1 MHDVVDERIELSGAR
16 APQAWG
22 YLLCIPLC
30 ALATLLAVIAD
41 QWVSAPSL
49 SLVFVLPV
57 VILAVSFGVGPAL
70 TAAVAGVLAFNFF
83 LIEPR
88 YSLRV
93 SDPANVWA
101 LGLMLLVAVIVS
113 GVAAQSRRRALQ
125 AQGHA
130 DQAAALQG
138 LARAL
143 VAAPDRSVIAQST
156 ADALARVFGGE
167 AAVLLD
173 EGGAL
178 AATASPAQTL
188 SAEDLDA
195 ARWAL
200 AVRRPTRADAYPVEH
215 STFDFWPVSTRSRLQ
230 AVIGLKLPPRAE
242 GRPVETDR
250 LVEIVGGYLAVALER
265 ERYAGQALEARVG
278 LESERVKADL
288 LAAVSHDL
296 RTPLST
302 ILFSLQ
308 SLQRFG
314 DTHDEATKAE
324 LLALA
329 ETETARLSGL
339 VSNLLEMSRIDA
351 DAVAVK
357 PSPMSA
363 ADLVAGALDRARH
376 ALSGHALLNEVHAA
390 APTVLADGPLAETAL
405 ANVLENAG
413 KYAPAGSTITVRTVD
428 HDEGCEIVVLD
439 EGPGF
444 PVHVEALFDKFTRGV
459 EGDGRPPG
467 TGLGLAIA
475 RGFLTAQGGRIE
487 AGNRK
492 DRPGGVVSIMLPLAQ
507 AAENA
512 T

>member
-1 MHDVVDERIELSGAR
+1 MSDMVEGGTERRGSP
-16 APQAWG
+16 APQWWG

-41 QWVSAPSL
+41 QWVSAPNL
-49 SLVFVLPV
+49 SLVFVLPL
-57 VILAVSFGVGPAL
+57 VILAVTFGVGPAL
-70 TAAVAGVLAFNFF
+70 AAAVLGVLAFNFF

-88 YSLRV
+88 YTLRV
-93 SDPANVWA
+93 EDPANVWA
-101 LGLMLLVAVIVS
+101 LGLMLLVAVLVS

-143 VAAPDRSVIAQST
+143 VAAPDRGVIALST

-167 AAVLLD
+167 AVVLLD
-173 EGGAL
+173 ENGVL
-178 AATASPAQTL
+178 LPSTSPPRPL
-188 SAEDLDA
+188 GRENLDA

-200 AVRRPTRADAYPVEH
+200 AARTPTRAQAYPVDD
-215 STFDFWPVSTRSRLQ
+215 STFDFWPVGTRTRLQ
-230 AVIGLKLPPRAE
+230 AVIGLKLPERAD
-242 GRPVETDR
+242 GRPAEIDR

-265 ERYAGQALEARVG
+265 DRYAGQALEARVG

-314 DTHDEATKAE
+314 DTHDAATKAE
-324 LLALA
+324 LLSLA
-329 ETETARLSGL
+329 EAETARLSGL
-339 VSNLLEMSRIDA
+339 VDNLLQMSRIDA
-351 DAVAVK
+351 DALAVK
-357 PSPMSA
+357 PSPTA
-363 ADLVAGALDRARH
+363 PADLVAAALDRARH
-376 ALSGHALLNEVHAA
+376 ALRGRKVVNEVSPSSAL
-390 APTVLADGPLAETAL
+390 VLVDGPLAETAL

-413 KYAPAGSTITVRTVD
+413 KYAPTASTVTIRAVD
-428 HDEGCEIVVLD
+428 HDHGCEITVLD

-444 PVHVEALFDKFTRGV
+444 PAEVEPLFDKFTRGV

-475 RGFLTAQGGRIE
+475 RGFLTAQGGRIQ
-487 AGNRK
+487 AGSRT
-492 DRPGGVVSIMLPLAQ
+492 DRPGGVVRIVLPLAH
-507 AAENA
+507 AGTGVA
-512 T
+512 